1 MSKKIVL
8 VDGSS
13 YLYRAFHA
21 MPNLANS
28 RGESTGAVYGI
39 VNMLRRLMREQDAPH
54 FVVVFDA
61 PGKTFRDRLY
71 REYKANRPPMP
82 DELRSQIEQVHA
94 VIKALG
100 LPLLSIPDVE
110 ADDVIG
116 TLAKAAPAAGMDAFI
131 VSGDKDLAQLVG
143 PGVVMCDSMKNV
155 VYDEKGVEE
164 KFGVPPDRIIDFLA
178 LVGDTSD
185 NIPGVPKVGP
195 KTASRWLM
203 EYGSLDTL
211 VANADGIKG
220 KVGENLRSSL
230 DQLALSRQLATIKCD
245 VPLEKELEALVISP
259 ADEDTLRQLYA
270 ELEFKTWLSDLGG
283 LNESVEAEPAKATR
297 YETVVDMS
305 TLNKW
310 VEKLTK
316 APYFAFDTETTS
328 IDAMQARLVG
338 VSFAVEAGEGA
349 YVPVGHDYLDA
360 PNQLSKE
367 QVLGALQ
374 PLLEDPNRAKLGQNL
389 KYDCTVLHN
398 HGVMLNGIR
407 FDTMLESYVLDS
419 TGSRHDLDTLSLKYL
434 GHKTIHYEDVAG
446 KGKGQLSFNEVPVEV
461 AAPYAAEDADITLR
475 LHETLFPRLKKEVAQ
490 TELFDRIEM
499 PLVPVLSKIER
510 TGVRVDAQMLAAQSK
525 ELAERTQE
533 LEAKAH
539 AEAGGVFNIAS
550 PKQIQEILFNRLG
563 LPVISKTPKGQ
574 PSTAESVLA
583 ELAEQHELPKL
594 ILEHRGLSKLRST
607 YTEKLPRLINAH
619 SGRVHTS
626 YHQAAVATGRL
637 SSSDP
642 NLQNIPVR
650 TAEGRRIREAFIPAA
665 GCQLVAADYSQIE
678 LRIMAHLSA
687 DKGLLSAFE
696 KGEDVH
702 RATAAEVFGVELDSV
717 SKDQRRSAKAINF
730 GLIYG
735 MSAFGLGRQLG
746 IDRGKAQDY
755 INLYFERY
763 PGVRTFMDATRVQV
777 REKKYVET
785 VFGRRLYLPDISSS
799 NHARRQGAE
808 RAAINA
814 PMQGTAA
821 DLIKLAMLAVDDWL
835 SSDARDSR
843 IIMQVHDELVLE
855 VPESD
860 VSRVSQELSKL
871 MSGVA
876 ELAVPLK
883 VDAGIGNNWAE
894 AHS

>member
-39 VNMLRRLMREQDAPH
+39 VNMLRRLMREQDTPH

-82 DELRSQIEQVHA
+82 DELRSQIDQVHA

-220 KVGENLRSSL
+220 KVGENLRGSL
-230 DQLALSRQLATIKCD
+230 DQLALSRKLATIKCD

-389 KYDCTVLHN
+389 KYDCTVLYN

-434 GHKTIHYEDVAG
+434 GHKTIHYED
-446 KGKGQLSFNEVPVEV
+446 
-461 AAPYAAEDADITLR
+461 
-475 LHETLFPRLKKEVAQ
+475 
-490 TELFDRIEM
+490 
-499 PLVPVLSKIER
+499 
-510 TGVRVDAQMLAAQSK
+510 
-525 ELAERTQE
+525 
-533 LEAKAH
+533 
-539 AEAGGVFNIAS
+539 
-550 PKQIQEILFNRLG
+550 
-563 LPVISKTPKGQ
+563 
-574 PSTAESVLA
+574 
-583 ELAEQHELPKL
+583 
-594 ILEHRGLSKLRST
+594 
-607 YTEKLPRLINAH
+607 
-619 SGRVHTS
+619 
-626 YHQAAVATGRL
+626 
-637 SSSDP
+637 
-642 NLQNIPVR
+642 
-650 TAEGRRIREAFIPAA
+650 
-665 GCQLVAADYSQIE
+665 
-678 LRIMAHLSA
+678 
-687 DKGLLSAFE
+687 
-696 KGEDVH
+696 
-702 RATAAEVFGVELDSV
+702 
-717 SKDQRRSAKAINF
+717 
-730 GLIYG
+730 
-735 MSAFGLGRQLG
+735 
-746 IDRGKAQDY
+746 
-755 INLYFERY
+755 
-763 PGVRTFMDATRVQV
+763 
-777 REKKYVET
+777 
-785 VFGRRLYLPDISSS
+785 
-799 NHARRQGAE
+799 
-808 RAAINA
+808 
-814 PMQGTAA
+814 
-821 DLIKLAMLAVDDWL
+821 
-835 SSDARDSR
+835 
-843 IIMQVHDELVLE
+843 
-855 VPESD
+855 
-860 VSRVSQELSKL
+860 
-871 MSGVA
+871 
-876 ELAVPLK
+876 
-883 VDAGIGNNWAE
+883 
-894 AHS
+894 

>member
-1 MSKKIVL
+1 MAKRIVL

-28 RGESTGAVYGI
+28 KGEPTGAVYGI
-39 VNMLRRLMREQDAPH
+39 VNMLRRLLREQDTPY

-71 REYKANRPPMP
+71 TEYKANRPPMP
-82 DELRSQIEQVHA
+82 DDLRSQIEKVHA

-100 LPLLSIPDVE
+100 LPLLSISDVE

-116 TLAKAAPAAGMDAFI
+116 TLARAASNHDMEAFI

-143 PGVVMCDSMKNV
+143 PGVTMCDSMKDV
-155 VYDEKGVEE
+155 IYDEQGVQE

-195 KTASRWLM
+195 KTAARWLM
-203 EYGSLDTL
+203 DYGSLDAL
-211 VANADGIKG
+211 VDQADSVSG
-220 KVGENLRSSL
+220 KVGENLRASL
-230 DQLALSRQLATIKCD
+230 DQLALSRELATIKCD
-245 VPLEKELEALVISP
+245 VPLEHGPDALMVSAPDDEAL
-259 ADEDTLRQLYA
+259 RKLYA
-270 ELEFKTWLSDLGG
+270 DLEFKTWLSELGG
-283 LNESVEAEPAKATR
+283 LNESTDVAEEVHGR
-297 YETVVDMS
+297 YETILDKK
-305 TLNKW
+305 TFKKW
-310 VEKLTK
+310 VDKLAK
-316 APYFAFDTETTS
+316 APVFAFDTETTS

-338 VSFAVEAGEGA
+338 VSFAVEAGESA

-360 PNQLSKE
+360 PAQLTRDE
-367 QVLGALQ
+367 VLEALR
-374 PLLEDPNRAKLGQNL
+374 PILEDPQRAKLGQNL

-398 HGVMLNGIR
+398 HGVNLEGIR

-419 TGSRHDLDTLSLKYL
+419 TGSRHDLDTLALKYL

-446 KGKGQLSFNEVPVEV
+446 KGKGQLSFNQVPLEQ
-461 AAPYAAEDADITLR
+461 AGPYAAEDADISLR
-475 LHETLFPRLKKEVAQ
+475 LHDALYPRLEKESAQ
-490 TELFDRIEM
+490 ASLFERIEM

-510 TGVRVDAQMLAAQSK
+510 TGVRVDCDMLATQSR
-525 ELAERTQE
+525 ELSERIQA
-533 LEAKAH
+533 LEVLAH
-539 AEAGGVFNIAS
+539 KEAGGPFNIAS
-550 PKQIQEILFNRLG
+550 PKQIQEILFDRLE
-563 LPVISKTPKGQ
+563 LPVLSKTPKGQ

-583 ELAEQHELPKL
+583 ELADQHELPRL

-607 YTEKLPRLINAH
+607 YTEKLPTLVNPRT
-619 SGRVHTS
+619 GRVHTS

-650 TAEGRRIREAFIPAA
+650 TAEGRRIREAFVPEP
-665 GCQLVAADYSQIE
+665 GYRLVAADYSQIE

-687 DKGLLSAFE
+687 DEGLLNAFA

-702 RATAAEVFGVELDSV
+702 RATAAEVFGVALDAV
-717 SKDQRRSAKAINF
+717 SGDQRRSAKAINF

-735 MSAFGLGRQLG
+735 MSAFGLARQLG
-746 IDRGKAQDY
+746 IDRGQAQDY

-763 PGVRTFMDATRVQV
+763 PGVRTFMDATRLQV
-777 REKKYVET
+777 REKKFVET
-785 VFGRRLYLPDISSS
+785 VFGRRLFLPDISSS

-821 DLIKLAMLAVDDWL
+821 DLIKLAMLAVDEWL
-835 SSDARDSR
+835 TKENHDAR

-855 VPESD
+855 VPEAD
-860 VSRVSQELSKL
+860 VKAVGKKLAVL
-871 MSGVA
+871 MSEVA

-883 VDAGIGNNWAE
+883 VDVGTGSNWAE

>member
-1 MSKKIVL
+1 MAKRIVL

-28 RGESTGAVYGI
+28 KGEPTGAVYGI
-39 VNMLRRLMREQDAPH
+39 VNMLRRLLREQDTPY

-71 REYKANRPPMP
+71 TEYKANRPPMP
-82 DELRSQIEQVHA
+82 DDLRSQIEKVHA

-100 LPLLSIPDVE
+100 LPLLSISDVE

-116 TLAKAAPAAGMDAFI
+116 TLARAASNHDMEAFI

-143 PGVVMCDSMKNV
+143 PGVTMCDSMKDV
-155 VYDEKGVEE
+155 IYDEQGVQE

-195 KTASRWLM
+195 KTAARWLM
-203 EYGSLDTL
+203 DYGSLDAL
-211 VANADGIKG
+211 VEQADSVSG
-220 KVGENLRSSL
+220 KVGENLRASL
-230 DQLALSRQLATIKCD
+230 DQLALSRELATIKCD
-245 VPLEKELEALVISP
+245 VPLEQGPDALMISAP
-259 ADEDTLRQLYA
+259 DDESLRKLYA
-270 ELEFKTWLSDLGG
+270 DLEFKTWLSELGG
-283 LNESVEAEPAKATR
+283 LNESTDVAEEVHGR
-297 YETVVDMS
+297 YETILDKK
-305 TLNKW
+305 TFKKW
-310 VEKLTK
+310 VDKLAK
-316 APYFAFDTETTS
+316 APVFAFDTETTS

-338 VSFAVEAGEGA
+338 VSFAVEAGESA

-360 PNQLSKE
+360 PAQLRRDE
-367 QVLGALQ
+367 VLEALR
-374 PLLEDPNRAKLGQNL
+374 PILEDPKRAKLGQNL

-398 HGVMLNGIR
+398 HGVNLEGIR

-419 TGSRHDLDTLSLKYL
+419 TGSRHDLDTLALKYL

-446 KGKGQLSFNEVPVEV
+446 KGKGQLSFNQVPLEQ
-461 AAPYAAEDADITLR
+461 AGPYAAEDADISLR
-475 LHETLFPRLKKEVAQ
+475 LHDALYPRLEKESAQ
-490 TELFDRIEM
+490 ASLFERIEM

-510 TGVRVDAQMLAAQSK
+510 TGVRVDCDMLATQSR
-525 ELAERTQE
+525 ELSERIQA
-533 LEAKAH
+533 LEVLAH
-539 AEAGGVFNIAS
+539 KEAGGPFNIAS
-550 PKQIQEILFNRLG
+550 PKQIQEILFDRLE
-563 LPVISKTPKGQ
+563 LPVLSKTPKGQ

-583 ELAEQHELPKL
+583 ELADQHELPRL

-607 YTEKLPRLINAH
+607 YTEKLPTLVNSRT
-619 SGRVHTS
+619 GRVHTS

-650 TAEGRRIREAFIPAA
+650 TAEGRRIREAFVPEP
-665 GCQLVAADYSQIE
+665 GYRLVAADYSQIE

-687 DKGLLSAFE
+687 DEGLLNAFA

-702 RATAAEVFGVELDSV
+702 RATAAEVFGVALDAV
-717 SKDQRRSAKAINF
+717 SGDQRRSAKAINF

-735 MSAFGLGRQLG
+735 MSAFGLARQLG
-746 IDRGKAQDY
+746 IDRGQAQDY

-763 PGVRTFMDATRVQV
+763 PGVRTFMDATRLQV
-777 REKKYVET
+777 REKKFVET
-785 VFGRRLYLPDISSS
+785 VFGRRLFLPDISSS

-821 DLIKLAMLAVDDWL
+821 DLIKLAMLAVDEWL
-835 SSDARDSR
+835 TKENHDAR

-855 VPESD
+855 VPEAD
-860 VSRVSQELSKL
+860 VKAVGKKLAVL
-871 MSGVA
+871 MSEVA

-883 VDAGIGNNWAE
+883 VDVGTGSNWAE